1 MEVGI
6 FEAKTH
12 LSDLVERAG
21 QGETITVTKRG
32 KPVARIV
39 PIEEPAKSVQQVIDE
54 IRAARPSG
62 GAGFDIRAAIE
73 EGRE

>member
-12 LSDLVERAG
+12 FSDLVERAG
-21 QGETITVTKRG
+21 RGEEITVTKRG

-39 PIEEPAKSVQQVIDE
+39 PIEEPAKSVQEVVDE
-54 IRAARPSG
+54 IRASRVNLGP
-62 GAGFDIRAAIE
+62 DIDLRAMIA
-73 EGRE
+73 EGRL

>member
-1 MEVGI
+1 MEIGI

-21 QGETITVTKRG
+21 RGEEITVTKRG

-39 PIEEPAKSVQQVIDE
+39 PLEQPEMTIQEAIDS
-54 IRAARPSG
+54 IRASRITAGP
-62 GAGFDIRAAIE
+62 GFDIKAAIE